1 MNYERLKGNAQHVI
15 KSTAREYWQD
25 YCSTLDKSTKL
36 GTVWRMAKKMNGI
49 NSEHKIRNISVNGNN
64 IDTNEERQKYLQKHF
79 QTSSNQNYT
88 NNFQSR
94 KQDIEL
100 NHKDLYANNSDNPK
114 NPNEPFDLHE
124 LRRALR
130 EVKKQSAPGADKISY
145 EMLQK
150 LPKCATKAVLKF
162 YNQIWI
168 NDDFP
173 VGWRHSIVLPVLKP
187 GKDPKNAA
195 SYRPVSLTPTLC
207 KIMEKLVNNRLAYFV
222 EKNNLLN
229 NIECGF
235 RTIDHIIRLQDTINK
250 YNNNNGYIV
259 GVFIDFQSAFD
270 MMWHTGLLI
279 KLKKHLGIIGNVF
292 NFIKNFLTDRSIQI
306 KVGSAFSQKNTH

>member
-1 MNYERLKGNAQHVI
+1 MQH
-15 KSTAREYWQD
+15 
-25 YCSTLDKSTKL
+25 L
-36 GTVWRMAKKMNGI
+36 
-49 NSEHKIRNISVNGNN
+49 
-64 IDTNEERQKYLQKHF
+64 
-79 QTSSNQNYT
+79 
-88 NNFQSR
+88 
-94 KQDIEL
+94 
-100 NHKDLYANNSDNPK
+100 
-114 NPNEPFDLHE
+114 
-124 LRRALR
+124 
-130 EVKKQSAPGADKISY
+130 
-145 EMLQK
+145 
-150 LPKCATKAVLKF
+150 
-162 YNQIWI
+162 
-168 NDDFP
+168 
-173 VGWRHSIVLPVLKP
+173 IVLL
-187 GKDPKNAA
+187 
-195 SYRPVSLTPTLC
+195 VSLQLC
-207 KIMEKLVNNRLAYFV
+207 KIMEKLVNTRLAYFV